1 MKRILDSL
9 SLIRC
14 GSSIARKQEG
24 GGEVLYI
31 SGRDGIYAP
40 MKTYILSENEAI
52 AWLMGEEIYMD
63 HLMPDL
69 ASPLVWESD
78 LVLLKTEYGV
88 SLGIARED
96 KWILVARIPSEWRIK
111 KYDSKK
117 K

>member
-1 MKRILDSL
+1 MPKIRPGVQYMEHANTLLATNYSGDMKRILDSL

-52 AWLMGEEIYMD
+52 AWLMGEEIYTD

-69 ASPLVWESD
+69 SSPLV
-78 LVLLKTEYGV
+78 
-88 SLGIARED
+88 
-96 KWILVARIPSEWRIK
+96 
-111 KYDSKK
+111 
-117 K
+117 